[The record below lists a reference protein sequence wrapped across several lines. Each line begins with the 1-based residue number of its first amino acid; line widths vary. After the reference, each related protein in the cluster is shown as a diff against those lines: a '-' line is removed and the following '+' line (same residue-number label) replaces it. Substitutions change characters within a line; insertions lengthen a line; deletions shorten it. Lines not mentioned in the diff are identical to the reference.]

1 VTQQYIV
8 GEFSSLLGDLQRIPS
23 GHTAAIRE
31 LRREVE
37 CSPLQVLPRL
47 AREAMNLADTIC
59 LAALEQGDVD
69 GFRDCARTAAALGDF
84 TDNACL
90 LLE

>member
-1 VTQQYIV
+1 
-8 GEFSSLLGDLQRIPS
+8 
-23 GHTAAIRE
+23 
-31 LRREVE
+31 
-37 CSPLQVLPRL
+37 
-47 AREAMNLADTIC
+47 MNLADTIC